1 MYEEELVFADA
12 LAEEAAE
19 IALSL
24 FGTNLEV
31 RTKQDRTPVT
41 EADVAVERMIRGRL
55 AERFPDDAVLG
66 EESGRTG
73 DAPRVWVIDPID
85 GTKNFA
91 TGIQIWATLIAL
103 LVEETP
109 VLGLASA
116 PALGER
122 YAATRGG
129 GATLNG
135 RPIRVSETTS
145 LDEAFVLAAGES
157 SFLGAHDRAWFVE
170 LATRSRR
177 TRGFGDFWAHLL
189 VARGAA
195 DVALEPELHVWDYAA
210 LVPIVE
216 EAGGRVS
223 TLDGTPLR
231 EGGSMLTTNGHLHP
245 EVLSVVRNGGRG
257 AGAGGG
263 A

>member
-1 MYEEELVFADA
+1 MYEEELGFADA

-24 FGTNLEV
+24 FGTDLEV

-41 EADVAVERMIRGRL
+41 EADVGVERMIRARL

-66 EESGRTG
+66 EEGGRTG

-91 TGIQIWATLIAL
+91 AGIQIWATLIAL

-129 GATLNG
+129 GAALNG
-135 RPIRVSETTS
+135 RPIRVSETSS
-145 LDEAFVLAAGES
+145 LEDAFVLAAGER
-157 SFLGAHDRAWFVE
+157 SFLGGPDRTWFLE
-170 LATRSRR
+170 LATTALR

-195 DVALEPELHVWDYAA
+195 DVALEPELHVWDFAA

-231 EGGSMLTTNGHLHP
+231 EGGSLLATNGHLHP
-245 EVLSVVRNGGRG
+245 EVLSVIRSGGREAG
-257 AGAGGG
+257 AGA
-263 A
+263 

>member
-1 MYEEELVFADA
+1 MYEEELVFAHA
-12 LAEEAAE
+12 VAEEADE
-19 IALSL
+19 IGLSL
-24 FGTNLEV
+24 FGTDLEV

-41 EADVAVERMIRGRL
+41 EADVGVERMIRARL

-66 EESGRTG
+66 EEGGRTG
-73 DAPRVWVIDPID
+73 DASRVWVIDPID

-91 TGIQIWATLIAL
+91 AGIQIWATLIAL
-103 LVEETP
+103 LLEETP

-135 RPIRVSETTS
+135 RPIHVSETAS
-145 LDEAFVLAAGES
+145 LDEAFVLASGES
-157 SFLGAHDRAWFVE
+157 SFLGSQDRGWFVE
-170 LATRSRR
+170 LNTRSRR

-216 EAGGRVS
+216 EAGGRLS
-223 TLDGTPLR
+223 TLEGTPLR
-231 EGGSMLTTNGHLHP
+231 EGGSMLTTNGQLHA
-245 EVLSVVRNGGRG
+245 EVLSVVRDGGRE
-257 AGAGGG
+257 AGT
-263 A
+263 

>member
-1 MYEEELVFADA
+1 MYEEELAFADE
-12 LAEEAAE
+12 LAEEAAR

-24 FGTNLEV
+24 FGTDLDV
-31 RTKQDRTPVT
+31 RTKPDRTPVT
-41 EADVAVERMIRGRL
+41 EADVGVERMIRSRL

-66 EESGRTG
+66 EEGGRTG

-91 TGIQIWATLIAL
+91 AGIQIWATLIAL
-103 LVEETP
+103 VVEGEP
-109 VLGLASA
+109 VLGLANA
-116 PALGER
+116 AALGER
-122 YAATRGG
+122 YAAASGA

-135 RPIRVSETTS
+135 REIRVSETSS
-145 LDEAFVLAAGES
+145 LDEAFVLTAGES
-157 SFLGAHDRAWFVE
+157 SFLGGADREWFVE
-170 LATRSRR
+170 LSTTARR

-223 TLDGTPLR
+223 TLDGTALR
-231 EGGSMLTTNGHLHP
+231 EGGSMLTTNDRLHP
-245 EVLSVVRNGGRG
+245 EVLSVIGKDARRG
-257 AGAGGG
+257 TD
-263 A
+263 

>member
-1 MYEEELVFADA
+1 MYEEELSFANA
-12 LAEEAAE
+12 LADEAAD

-24 FGTNLEV
+24 FGTDLEV
-31 RTKQDRTPVT
+31 RTKPDRTPVT
-41 EADVAVERMIRGRL
+41 EVDVGIERMIRERL

-73 DAPRVWVIDPID
+73 DSRRTWVIDPID

-91 TGIQIWATLIAL
+91 AGIQIWATLIAL
-103 LVEETP
+103 VVEEQP

-116 PALGER
+116 PGLGER
-122 YAATRGG
+122 YAATRAG

-135 RPIRVSETTS
+135 RSIRVSQTAS
-145 LDEAFVLAAGES
+145 LEDALLLGAGES
-157 SFLGAHDRAWFVE
+157 SFLGGRDQGWFVE
-170 LATRSRR
+170 LTMRAGR

-195 DVALEPELHVWDYAA
+195 DVALEPELHVWDFAA

-216 EAGGRVS
+216 EAGGNVS
-223 TLDGTPLR
+223 TLEGTELR
-231 EGGSMLTTNGHLHP
+231 DGGSMLTTNGRLHHD
-245 EVLSVVRNGGRG
+245 VLSIVSDGGRG
-257 AGAGGG
+257 A
-263 A
+263 

>member
-1 MYEEELVFADA
+1 
-12 LAEEAAE
+12 
-19 IALSL
+19 
-24 FGTNLEV
+24 
-31 RTKQDRTPVT
+31 
-41 EADVAVERMIRGRL
+41 MIRERL

-66 EESGRTG
+66 EEAGHTG
-73 DAPRVWVIDPID
+73 DARRTWVVDPID

-91 TGIQIWATLIAL
+91 AGIQIWATLIAL
-103 LVEETP
+103 LVDERP
-109 VLGLASA
+109 VLGLAGA
-116 PALGER
+116 PGLGER
-122 YAATRGG
+122 YAASEGG

-135 RPIRVSETTS
+135 RSIHVSETAS
-145 LDEAFVLAAGES
+145 VEDALLLGAGES
-157 SFLGAHDRAWFVE
+157 SLLGGPDQAWFVE
-170 LATRSRR
+170 LTTRARR

-223 TLDGTPLR
+223 TLEGTSVR
-231 EGGSMLTTNGHLHP
+231 DGGSMLTTNDRLHD
-245 EVLSVVRNGGRG
+245 EVLSVIRDGGRA
-257 AGAGGG
+257 AGAGPR